1 MVFGDGSDL
10 QIYHDGSN
18 TQFVNGTGQVFF
30 LSDTAI
36 KFKDAGGNE
45 TFAAFN
51 DNGAVDLYFDN
62 SKKLETVTGG
72 IAVTGA
78 ITATGDVTAF
88 SSSDKTLKENIS
100 NIEKAVDKVSKINGV
115 YYNWTL
121 DAQEKYAHFGKEKE
135 VGVIAQNVEEVLPE
149 IVQTREDGT
158 KAVKYERL
166 CALLI
171 EAIKELKEDIE
182 KLKKDS

>member
-1 MVFGDGSDL
+1 MQAGTLRSTYL
-10 QIYHDGSN
+10 A
-18 TQFVNGTGQVFF
+18 NGTETVINEDSVDRDFRVESNGQTSAFF
-30 LSDTAI
+30 INAGADTAS
-36 KFKDAGGNE
+36 
-45 TFAAFN
+45 FA
-51 DNGAVDLYFDN
+51 VP
-62 SKKLETVTGG
+62 V
-72 IAVTGA
+72 AVTGA